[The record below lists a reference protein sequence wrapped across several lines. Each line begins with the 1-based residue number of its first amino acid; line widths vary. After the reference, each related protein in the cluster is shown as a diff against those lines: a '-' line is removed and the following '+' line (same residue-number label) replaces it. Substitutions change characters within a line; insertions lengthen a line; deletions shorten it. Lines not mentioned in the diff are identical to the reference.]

1 MLPSFICSTND
12 SIRSFMRTWA
22 FRCAFITV
30 LCNTFLSMVFYAC
43 MPQVYDRTPV
53 TTLFLFLSPFLTSCL
68 YYSRNSS
75 LGTLLVMVF
84 GLLFALELLHME
96 PRIAY
101 TDLNND
107 IFTLISHFSPVDI
120 TWIESTDALIYAIVT
135 LLFTL
140 FLRSIVHARGTL
152 RLTSPYYI
160 SIYTSLRHSIKVTLI
175 FIFSS
180 AIRWTVLFSG
190 VTWLLNLLVRN
201 APSTIAVNYHM
212 IYYLVLPSVAMIRF
226 VAVFHGMLISRP
238 IDILEQPDMLLP
250 VSASLSIGFGA
261 QTYDLLARRVAEI
274 LATESDI
281 MDINNI
287 NAIAVQFG
295 ETGAET
301 KRRTELF
308 SRLGESGISRGA
320 AEMARSRAT
329 RKRAHV
335 PDRYQDQ
342 IPRFY
347 VEDVRLMHTILSS
360 ISRSLYIV
368 DWNGFSATF
377 DRANSLAQEAQAL
390 SLEVTQ
396 ACCHYG
402 VPPAYLKDLLPLH
415 IYSYNNSCP
424 GCLLYLFD
432 FLIHTLLAA
441 AARMGVGDIRFYGG
455 WYRYSLGDK
464 EIRDVKRLSTAIINI
479 QRKLYNIT
487 ASEQITEMHKFFVD
501 LGTAYPNVTGP
512 GGRFIEDMANNDEL
526 IDDMLELD
534 FLIGRDNTTG
544 LILDDAGIDF
554 MMLNDG
560 ALGDIPHS
568 THPALNIG
576 QRQTAQ
582 FERYSSAEQKTP
594 SIRQHKFAVL
604 MAILIGKLSIEEIIK
619 HPEMVENYT
628 LRALFRR
635 TWSLLFDSLGS
646 LANEKS
652 KASGRSF
659 SFLQIRYVFR
669 NLRAVQRQQASFD
682 ADAEIASFVC
692 DTLHD
697 YLSLIENT
705 SLFFVVNEI
714 IAESLKVLYS
724 SLVMYRKKAR
734 VSREN
739 LGHSRRLMAS
749 LRLLAD
755 RIVVTPTV
763 VN

>member
-12 SIRSFMRTWA
+12 SIRSFMRTWT
-22 FRCAFITV
+22 FRCAFVTI

-75 LGTLLVMVF
+75 LGTPLVLVF
-84 GLLFALELLHME
+84 GFLFTLELLHLE
-96 PRIAY
+96 PRVAY
-101 TDLNND
+101 TSPNSDV
-107 IFTLISHFSPVDI
+107 FTLASRFSPVDL
-120 TWIESTDALIYAIVT
+120 TWLESTDALVYALVT
-135 LLFTL
+135 VLFTL
-140 FLRSIVHARGTL
+140 FLRSIVHAKGTL

-160 SIYTSLRHSIKVTLI
+160 GIYAGLRHSIKVTLI
-175 FIFSS
+175 FILSA
-180 AIRWTVLFSG
+180 AIRWTILFSC
-190 VTWLLNLLVRN
+190 VAWLLNLLVRN

-212 IYYLVLPSVAMIRF
+212 IYYLVLPSIAMIRF
-226 VAVFHGMLISRP
+226 VAVFHGALVSRP
-238 IDILEQPDMLLP
+238 IDILERPDMLLP

-274 LATESDI
+274 LAAESDV
-281 MDINNI
+281 MDATNI

-295 ETGAET
+295 ESGAEAR
-301 KRRTELF
+301 RRTELF
-308 SRLGESGISRGA
+308 SRLGEAKPGQSF
-320 AEMARSRAT
+320 AEMAR
-329 RKRAHV
+329 KRFFHKRSYV
-335 PDRYQDQ
+335 PDRYRDQ
-342 IPRFY
+342 IPCFY
-347 VEDVRLMHTILSS
+347 IEDVRLMHTILSS

-377 DRANSLAQEAQAL
+377 NRANSLAQEAQVL

-396 ACCHYG
+396 GCCHYG

-432 FLIHTLLAA
+432 FLIHSLLAT

-455 WYRYSLGDK
+455 WYGYVLGDK
-464 EIRDVKRLSTAIINI
+464 EARDVKRLSTAIINV

-487 ASEQITEMHKFFVD
+487 ASEPITDMHKFFVD
-501 LGTAYPNVTGP
+501 LGATYANAAGP
-512 GGRFIEDMANNDEL
+512 GDHFREDMANNDEL
-526 IDDMLELD
+526 IDDMIGLD

-560 ALGDIPHS
+560 ALGDIQHS
-568 THPALNIG
+568 THPALNVG

-582 FERYSSAEQKTP
+582 FEHYSAAEPKA
-594 SIRQHKFAVL
+594 SGIRHHKFAVL

-619 HPEMVENYT
+619 HPEVIDSYT
-628 LRALFRR
+628 LGALLRR
-635 TWSLLFDSLGS
+635 LWSLFFDSLGS
-646 LANEKS
+646 LTNERNKGGG
-652 KASGRSF
+652 KGF
-659 SFLQIRYVFR
+659 SLLRLKYVFR
-669 NLRAVQRQQASFD
+669 TIRAVQRQQASFD
-682 ADAEIASFVC
+682 ADAEIASIAC
-692 DTLHD
+692 DTLQD

-705 SLFFVVNEI
+705 SLFFVANEI
-714 IAESLKVLYS
+714 VAESLKVLYS